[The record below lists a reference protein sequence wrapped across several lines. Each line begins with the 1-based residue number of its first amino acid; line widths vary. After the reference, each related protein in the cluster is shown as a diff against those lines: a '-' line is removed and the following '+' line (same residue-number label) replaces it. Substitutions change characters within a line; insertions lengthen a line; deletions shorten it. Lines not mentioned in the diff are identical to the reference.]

1 MPFQDSSIKQK
12 GKAIGQPVHTSSE
25 EDSLL
30 LESAEETDDTRAI
43 ASPFPASTTVGIFE
57 RGGEVG
63 EWSDASTFDVVRP
76 KRYKNSA
83 TISWEEIGS
92 VEPVEM
98 ISDCYKIASNRS
110 SGWLP
115 CVDCV
120 FVLCSAMGWRHVSRK
135 ISSQDARRKSKVR
148 LDTYESV
155 FQIPDLQLSTPSK
168 KLSCKRRRR
177 QLHILA
183 SSCSYDYLHSH
194 IQP

>member
-1 MPFQDSSIKQK
+1 MPFQDSSMKQK
-12 GKAIGQPVHTSSE
+12 GKAIGQPVHTPSE

-110 SGWLP
+110 SVGYLVWTVYLSSAVLWVGACKP
-115 CVDCV
+115 EDLKSRCKAKIQGKARYLRECV
-120 FVLCSAMGWRHVSRK
+120 SNS
-135 ISSQDARRKSKVR
+135 
-148 LDTYESV
+148 
-155 FQIPDLQLSTPSK
+155 
-168 KLSCKRRRR
+168 
-177 QLHILA
+177 
-183 SSCSYDYLHSH
+183 
-194 IQP
+194 